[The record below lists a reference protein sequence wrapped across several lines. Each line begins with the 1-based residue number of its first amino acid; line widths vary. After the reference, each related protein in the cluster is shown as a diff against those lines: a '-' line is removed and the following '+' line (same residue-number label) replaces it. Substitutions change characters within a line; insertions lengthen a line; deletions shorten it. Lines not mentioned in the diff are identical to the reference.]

1 MSFEVAGFLS
11 QNELLSLLVERMLL
25 GLRDVGEGVLDGL
38 EGSIDIVLV
47 FLFVESVDKV
57 QLFVPVDVVGDKE
70 GLLLALLLL
79 FRLDVRQL
87 YGVDLVHVDEYL
99 A

>member
-1 MSFEVAGFLS
+1 M
-11 QNELLSLLVERMLL
+11 
-25 GLRDVGEGVLDGL
+25 
-38 EGSIDIVLV
+38 V

-79 FRLDVRQL
+79 FRLNIRQL
-87 YGVDLVHVDEYL
+87 YGVYLVHVDEYL

>member
-87 YGVDLVHVDEYL
+87 YGVYLVHVDEYL